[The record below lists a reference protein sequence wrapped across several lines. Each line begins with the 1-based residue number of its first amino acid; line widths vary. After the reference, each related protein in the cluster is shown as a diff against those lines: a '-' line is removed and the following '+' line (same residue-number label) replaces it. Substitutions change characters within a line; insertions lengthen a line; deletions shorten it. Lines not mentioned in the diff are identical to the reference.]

1 MKQKFAA
8 FALFSVMILFSIPAL
23 KLGGSARLGQLAVL
37 GVFFLALTD
46 DLLEKRLN
54 MKILLFFWIGA
65 AVLSLIS
72 MNSVAPKFG
81 EQKFLI
87 KYFLIFPASFYVG
100 YKFVDTIDLKKLIL
114 FMEIIVFIFCLN
126 ALLINLNLMP
136 GFIKNLIVSY
146 RTSFVGN
153 SLYLEYQ
160 GTFAEAGWFAMTT
173 EATALF
179 ALLLR
184 YDFSVWPKNRW
195 WSILLYTF
203 VFVSLALSKN
213 KTIWLAMVFIAA
225 FFIVYKAIIVLTRTN
240 YYMPD
245 RIRYRDRLV
254 YRLSKLDTNKMLFL
268 IIFTILLFVVINNI
282 LPQPIISGAMLAEKL
297 QHERGKAFMI
307 VTDLL
312 AKTDW
317 VGGYGFG
324 FVEAYFTLFPQGV
337 IGLGEGTGMIFN
349 SYLDVWLSASIA
361 GLIFHLMIVYF
372 SSSSRYYV
380 TMVVPMFFF
389 IYANFNPAIGD
400 EYYYIFMGMSYGI
413 ATLCRNTKAVAAVKE
428 YNA

>member
-1 MKQKFAA
+1 MKQNFVA
-8 FALFSVMILFSIPAL
+8 FALFCVMILLSIPAL
-23 KLGGSARLGQLAVL
+23 KLGGSVRYGQLAVL
-37 GVFFLALTD
+37 ATFFWALAD
-46 DLLEKRLN
+46 DLFEKRLDI
-54 MKILLFFWIGA
+54 KILLFFWIGA

-81 EQKFLI
+81 EEKFLI

-100 YKFVDTIDLKKLIL
+100 YKFVDTLDIKKLIRY
-114 FMEIIVFIFCLN
+114 MEIIVFVFCLN
-126 ALLINLNLMP
+126 ALLIDLGLLPEFMKELM
-136 GFIKNLIVSY
+136 VSY
-146 RTSFVGN
+146 RTSFVGT

-160 GTFAEAGWFAMTT
+160 GTFTEAGWFAMTT
-173 EATALF
+173 AATALF

-184 YDFSVWPKNRW
+184 YDFAI
-195 WSILLYTF
+195 WSNEKWKLILFYTF
-203 VFVSLALSKN
+203 VFVSLILSKN

-225 FFIVYKAIIVLTRTN
+225 FFIVYKAMIILMRTN

-254 YRLSKLDTNKMLFL
+254 RRLSKLDTNKMLFL
-268 IIFTILLFVVINNI
+268 IIVTILLFIVINTT
-282 LPQPIISGAMLAEKL
+282 LPQPIITAEMLAEKL

-307 VTDLL
+307 TTDLL
-312 AKTDW
+312 AKTNW
-317 VGGYGFG
+317 IGGYGFG

-349 SYLDVWLSASIA
+349 SYLDVWLSASIV

-372 SSSSRYYV
+372 SSSSRYFV

-389 IYANFNPAIGD
+389 VYANFNPAIGD

-413 ATLCRNTKAVAAVKE
+413 ATLYRNAKTVALKE
-428 YNA
+428 YYA